1 MQSDG
6 VPSVVEILHELIEA
20 LIKSE
25 QWEEAVRVC
34 DRCVDKHCKPSG
46 INKLGRDVFKF
57 WKLVA
62 YPDKKHNT

>member
-1 MQSDG
+1 M
-6 VPSVVEILHELIEA
+6 PSVVEIIHELIEA

-46 INKLGRDVFKF
+46 IM
-57 WKLVA
+57 A
-62 YPDKKHNT
+62 YSDSLDGTGTGKNWLALFYL